1 MLTTKQIFEELS
13 KDNQPT
19 REDDSNNTLQSV
31 VEKLDE
37 TTKKFN
43 DFQEEVTKAFENQM
57 DGITKKISELTTH
70 EEEHTDE
77 ESDEEKEN

>member
-19 REDDSNNTLQSV
+19 QEDDSNNTFQSV

-43 DFQEEVTKAFENQM
+43 DFQETVTKAFETQI
-57 DGITKKISELTTH
+57 DGISKKISELTSH
-70 EEEHTDE
+70 EETTDE

>member
-19 REDDSNNTLQSV
+19 LEDDSNNTFQSV

-43 DFQEEVTKAFENQM
+43 DFQETVTKAFETQI
-57 DGITKKISELTTH
+57 DGISKKISELTTH
-70 EEEHTDE
+70 EETTDE
-77 ESDEEKEN
+77 ESEEEKEN

>member
-13 KDNQPT
+13 KDNKPT
-19 REDDSNNTLQSV
+19 LEDDSNNTFQSV

-43 DFQEEVTKAFENQM
+43 DFQEEVTKAFETQI
-57 DGITKKISELTTH
+57 DGISKKISELTTH
-70 EEEHTDE
+70 EETTDE
-77 ESDEEKEN
+77 ESEEEKEN

>member
-43 DFQEEVTKAFENQM
+43 DFQESVTKAFETQI
-57 DGITKKISELTTH
+57 DGISKKISELTTH
-70 EEEHTDE
+70 EEETTDE
-77 ESDEEKEN
+77 ESEEKEN

>member
-19 REDDSNNTLQSV
+19 QEDDSNNTLQSV

-70 EEEHTDE
+70 EETTDE
-77 ESDEEKEN
+77 ESEEKEN